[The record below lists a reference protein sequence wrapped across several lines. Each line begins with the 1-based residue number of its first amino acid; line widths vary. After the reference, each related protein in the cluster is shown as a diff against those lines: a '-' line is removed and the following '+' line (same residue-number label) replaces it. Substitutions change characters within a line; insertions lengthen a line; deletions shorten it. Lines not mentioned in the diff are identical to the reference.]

1 MSLLLQL
8 IKVQR
13 GGLAGL
19 RLDLLTCLQE
29 HLPVLAGMG
38 ALEVVDH
45 GGRPRPGTAN
55 GGAAQVA
62 ACQVLL
68 HRGEVV
74 PHRTGPLPARLWLL
88 EVGITCKVR

>member
-1 MSLLLQL
+1 MSLLLQV

-29 HLPVLAGMG
+29 HLPVLARMG

-45 GGRPRPGTAN
+45 GGSPRPRTADRV
-55 GGAAQVA
+55 ATQVA
-62 ACQVLL
+62 ARQVLL
-68 HRGEVV
+68 HGGEIV
-74 PHRTGPLPARLWLL
+74 PYRAGPLPARLWPLKI
-88 EVGITCKVR
+88 GIT